1 MKIKPEVEAN
11 FPRLAENVTLWNH
24 HLGVT
29 WDSSISA
36 NLTIT
41 EARPNFLVF
50 EFIVGDDH
58 INGIGNLHGG
68 CVATLIDLCSSL
80 AILVSGEKMSAWRSP
95 GVSTELAVSYITGA
109 PAGAKL
115 RVENELLRAG
125 KTLANLYTKIYDE
138 SGRLCYSGTHTKFCL
153 DSKI

>member
-1 MKIKPEVEAN
+1 MLFYFCLCFPARHVSARAFKFQFKIGHLHLFLIFVLVLVLLLLIMKINPEVEAN

-58 INGIGNLHGG
+58 INGCVGLHYT
-68 CVATLIDLCSSL
+68 VKLMSL
-80 AILVSGEKMSAWRSP
+80 TDTVLM
-95 GVSTELAVSYITGA
+95 
-109 PAGAKL
+109 
-115 RVENELLRAG
+115 
-125 KTLANLYTKIYDE
+125 
-138 SGRLCYSGTHTKFCL
+138 
-153 DSKI
+153 